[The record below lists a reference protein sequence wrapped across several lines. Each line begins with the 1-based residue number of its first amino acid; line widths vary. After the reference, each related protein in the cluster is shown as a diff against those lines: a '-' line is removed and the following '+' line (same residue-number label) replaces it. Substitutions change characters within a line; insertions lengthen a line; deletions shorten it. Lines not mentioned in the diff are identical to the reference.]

1 MHLVVPYAAAASEA
15 GAAALHGLRLP
26 QLERL
31 VARLVPTSE
40 TVTGEDSLSP
50 PHEHVLAAC
59 RGWTVDDGRLPL
71 AAWSARADGLEPAV
85 GGPGWGLLT
94 PTHWQVGSEQ
104 IVLLDPAQLH
114 LAEDESRALL
124 QALSTLFE
132 PEGWTLHWGAPLRW
146 YASHESLHGLA
157 TASLDRAVG
166 RPIDRWLPD
175 RQAGRTLRRLQ
186 SEAQMLL
193 YTHPINAAR
202 ESRGELPVNSFWL
215 SGTGPTPESG
225 SGDLDGD
232 PVVDECLRGPCLAED
247 WAAWVEA
254 WHALDARRLGDL
266 DARAARGEALS
277 LTLCGERAAQ
287 RFETVRHGPW
297 QRLTQRWR
305 RIAVAPLLERL

>member
-1 MHLVVPYAAAASEA
+1 MHLVVPFAAAASQA
-15 GAAALHGLRLP
+15 GVAAQHGLRLP

-31 VARLVPTSE
+31 LARLAPT
-40 TVTGEDSLSP
+40 TVTTTGADSLNP

-59 RGWTVDDGRLPL
+59 RGWPLDDGHLPL
-71 AAWSARADGLEPAV
+71 AAWLARADALAAGNA
-85 GGPGWGLLT
+85 GRGWGLLT

-124 QALSTLFE
+124 HSLRSLFE
-132 PEGWTLHWGAPLRW
+132 PEGWALHWGAPLRW
-146 YASHESLHGLA
+146 YASHESLQGLA
-157 TASLDRAVG
+157 TGSLDRVVG
-166 RPIDRWLPD
+166 RAIDRWLPD

-215 SGTGPTPESG
+215 SGTGPTPAFGRDDAEH
-225 SGDLDGD
+225 D
-232 PVVDECLRGPCLAED
+232 PVVDERLRGPCLAED

-254 WHALDARRLGDL
+254 WHALDAQRLGDL

-287 RFETVRHGPW
+287 RFETVPRGPW

-305 RIAVAPLLERL
+305 RVAVPQLLERL